1 MNPNNP
7 WSVKNVDPEARAL
20 AKKAARAAGMTLGA
34 WLSRTIGRAASGEL
48 GAGLPERALPG
59 IRAVS
64 QDASESLNV
73 IETRLESLR
82 HRLDDTIAPIGR
94 AVVSMAHRL
103 EAVEKEQERQKQ
115 MNSMFSDLTDD
126 EEDDH

>member
-34 WLSRTIGRAASGEL
+34 WLTRTIGRTASSEL
-48 GAGLPERALPG
+48 GAGLPERSLPG

-64 QDASESLNV
+64 QDASESLTA

-115 MNSMFSDLTDD
+115 MNAMFSDLTRD
-126 EEDDH
+126 EDED